1 MGVRRHAGSSATV
14 SIRSIVARWDAEK
27 LVVLPG
33 FEVTQPRKRP
43 INNIITWVQCFAW
56 YTAAMAQHTP
66 ECTAGFMSHLL
77 TVLKA
82 FNDAEHPAW
91 REYDEAFRE
100 KMASTGKKNWACR
113 DVTLYQEA
121 VGARAKLRNPQVNE
135 RREEY
140 KRKRPGASRSGVCW
154 LFNDGV
160 CHLKG
165 CKFPHECE
173 ICRGNHPRHLCA
185 YGPVKRQREQ

>member
-1 MGVRRHAGSSATV
+1 
-14 SIRSIVARWDAEK
+14 
-27 LVVLPG
+27 
-33 FEVTQPRKRP
+33 
-43 INNIITWVQCFAW
+43 
-56 YTAAMAQHTP
+56 MAQHTL

-113 DVTLYQEA
+113 DVTLYEEA

-140 KRKRPGASRSGVCW
+140 KRKRPGTHSLLIVLACVLQTSGQM
-154 LFNDGV
+154 
-160 CHLKG
+160 
-165 CKFPHECE
+165 E
-173 ICRGNHPRHLCA
+173 
-185 YGPVKRQREQ
+185 